1 MKILWIT
8 NTLFPDICIE
18 LGISVPVIGGWMH
31 SGAKALLNENSGI
44 KLAVATLYK
53 GKELKSIHL
62 NGITYFLL
70 PNKWNNRKYEYALE
84 SHWKTINSQFK
95 PDIVHLHGSEYP
107 GGLAFIKACSNK
119 NVVVSL
125 QGLVSVYEKYYYGGI
140 SRYTLLKNT
149 TLRDFVRLDTIFLQQ
164 SNMHKRGLW
173 EKETLQSVYHV
184 IGRTLWDKNHTW
196 ALNPS
201 ANYHFC
207 NETLRESFYAG
218 NWEVG
223 KCERYSIFLS
233 QANYP
238 IKGLHKMIEALP
250 LIIRHFPS
258 VKVYVAGN
266 DFITNRRWKLSG
278 YGKYISSQIDKY
290 RLKDKIIFTGNLS
303 EKNMCERYLNS
314 HVFVCP
320 SSIENSSNSVGEAQL
335 LGVPC
340 VASYVGGMS
349 NLISQRK
356 TGILYRFEEIEMLAN
371 GVCEIFYNDTLAT
384 ELSKK
389 AKEEAVFRHNG
400 KINAQ
405 QLCSIYESILR

>member
-18 LGISVPVIGGWMH
+18 LGISVPFIGGWMH
-31 SGAKALLNENSGI
+31 SGAKALLNENSEI

-53 GKELKSIHL
+53 GKELRSIYL

-70 PNKWNNRKYEYALE
+70 PNKLNNRKYESALE
-84 SHWKTINSQFK
+84 SYWRTINSQFK
-95 PDIVHLHGSEYP
+95 PDIVHLHGSECP
-107 GGLAFIKACSNK
+107 GGLAFIKACGNR

-140 SRYTLLKNT
+140 SRYTLLKNV
-149 TLRDFVRLDTIFLQQ
+149 TLRDLVRLDTIFLQH
-164 SNMHKRGLW
+164 SNIHKRGLW
-173 EKETLQSVYHV
+173 EKEILQSVYHV
-184 IGRTLWDKNHTW
+184 IGRTLWDKIHTW

-218 NWEVG
+218 NWEIE

-278 YGKYISSQIDKY
+278 YGKYITSQIGKY
-290 RLKDKIIFTGNLS
+290 RLKDIIIFTGNLS
-303 EKNMCERYLNS
+303 EKDMYERYLNS

-349 NLISQRK
+349 NLISHRK

-371 GVCEIFYNDTLAT
+371 GVCEIFYNDTLAI

-389 AKEEAVFRHNG
+389 GKEEALFRHNG

>member
-18 LGISVPVIGGWMH
+18 LGISVPFIGGWMH
-31 SGAKALLNENSGI
+31 SGAKALLNENSEI
-44 KLAVATLYK
+44 KLALATLYK
-53 GKELKSIHL
+53 GKELRSIYL

-70 PNKWNNRKYEYALE
+70 PNKLNNRKYESALE
-84 SHWKTINSQFK
+84 SYWRTINSQFK
-95 PDIVHLHGSEYP
+95 PDIVHLHGSECP
-107 GGLAFIKACSNK
+107 GGLAFIKACGNR

-140 SRYTLLKNT
+140 SRYTLLKNV
-149 TLRDFVRLDTIFLQQ
+149 TLRDLVRLDTIFLQH
-164 SNMHKRGLW
+164 SNIHKRGLW
-173 EKETLQSVYHV
+173 EKEILQSVYHV
-184 IGRTLWDKNHTW
+184 IGRTLWDKIHTW

-218 NWEVG
+218 NWEIE

-278 YGKYISSQIDKY
+278 YGKYITSQIGKY
-290 RLKDKIIFTGNLS
+290 RLKDIIIFTGNLS
-303 EKNMCERYLNS
+303 EKDMYERYLNS

-349 NLISQRK
+349 NLISHRK

-371 GVCEIFYNDTLAT
+371 GVCEIFYNDTLAI

-389 AKEEAVFRHNG
+389 GKEEALFRHNG